1 MENTLL
7 GFFNLPIKDSQA
19 NVRLLHTSV
28 STIEHQPIHILQVGD
43 KKKSVKCVGQ
53 NCPMC
58 ANNIQLNDRIYI
70 HLWDY
75 TDNKE
80 KVWSRTDKILT
91 QLQEIEN
98 AWGDLSNVV
107 LNIRRESDQFPTYAV
122 NVLPPTA
129 FPAAP
134 KELVDQKVS
143 FRCYMTRS
151 AEELNEFF
159 RTGVM
164 PEHKKKEY
172 IPKEQYRAQKQAQ
185 QNPSY
190 APVPPTYTG
199 TPTQPTYTGTPPTQ
213 PTYTPMAEQHPVTNP
228 FGNQPQQGYVDPFAN
243 LINRKV

>member
-1 MENTLL
+1 MENTMI
-7 GFFNLPIKDSQA
+7 GFFNLPTQGSEA

-28 STIEHQPIHILQVGD
+28 STIEHENIHLLQVGD
-43 KKKSVKCVGQ
+43 KKKSVRCVGQ
-53 NCPMC
+53 NRPMC
-58 ANNIQLNDRIYI
+58 ANNVQVSDRVYI

-80 KVWSRTDKILT
+80 KVWSRTDKILP
-91 QLQEIEN
+91 QLQTIES

-122 NVLPPTA
+122 NVLPPTS

-134 KELVDQKVS
+134 KELINQKVAYK
-143 FRCYMTRS
+143 FYLTRS
-151 AEELNEFF
+151 ADEINEFF

-164 PEHKKKEY
+164 PAHKKKEF
-172 IPKEQYRAQKQAQ
+172 IPKDQYKDQYKAQKQGNPYP
-185 QNPSY
+185 QNGY
-190 APVPPTYTG
+190 QPTYTG
-199 TPTQPTYTGTPPTQ
+199 TPTQATYTAQQ
-213 PTYTPMAEQHPVTNP
+213 PQYTPTAEQHPVTNP